1 MEKIKRLVFLSAI
14 VVALVM
20 FTSCSEKHK
29 KYIPADSKVVGK
41 IDVKAFIDQTDVDT
55 DKLMEDIEEYLGED
69 AASIKEMGID
79 VKDPIYIFGRGK
91 GSNFTFGAVAKVDDQ
106 EKVKA
111 WFEDNA
117 KLEID
122 KEGDGFDY
130 FAEGNSAIAVNGDAL
145 VIIMATAGD
154 AKKEIKKIMGQEYEG
169 DLGDNNLFEKVCDS
183 KSFACLYADMSIIPK
198 EVMEM
203 AESQAPQLKET
214 FGDMRKMILG
224 IDGTCSDGIC
234 DFEYWADSEDDDVK
248 EKIDNM
254 KEMFREIDE
263 KAVET
268 IPEDALAGIAA
279 NIDGPKCSKFINT
292 TLKDVDLLD
301 QIPSE
306 FREIYDAYLKIIG
319 DIDGNF
325 AGYFAAPL
333 DIMFAVESKDN
344 TAQRIAELIQNLD
357 TPSFASFSDEPEFIE
372 DDTAVDEDFDEEV
385 VEEEEDD
392 DFGYDYGRPSSTI
405 VERGDGF
412 CYNDGSGTQFWFGNK
427 NGALYFTSK
436 ESLISSVYKKA
447 DKPISSEMVSFAT
460 SRRCVYFLN
469 VDKAKDFSS
478 GLDKET
484 KKVFNAFEEV
494 ISKIKFL
501 TFSMK

>member
-41 IDVKAFIDQTDVDT
+41 IDVKAFIDQTDVDA

-145 VIIMATAGD
+145 VIILATAGD

-183 KSFACLYADMSIIPK
+183 KSFACLYADLSIIPK

-203 AESQAPQLKET
+203 AENQAPQLKET
-214 FGDMRKMILG
+214 LGDMRKMILG

-234 DFEYWADSEDDDVK
+234 DFEYWADSEDVDVK

-254 KEMFREIDE
+254 KEMLREIDE

-292 TLKDVDLLD
+292 TLKDVDLFD

-325 AGYFAAPL
+325 AG
-333 DIMFAVESKDN
+333 
-344 TAQRIAELIQNLD
+344 
-357 TPSFASFSDEPEFIE
+357 
-372 DDTAVDEDFDEEV
+372 
-385 VEEEEDD
+385 
-392 DFGYDYGRPSSTI
+392 
-405 VERGDGF
+405 
-412 CYNDGSGTQFWFGNK
+412 
-427 NGALYFTSK
+427 
-436 ESLISSVYKKA
+436 
-447 DKPISSEMVSFAT
+447 
-460 SRRCVYFLN
+460 
-469 VDKAKDFSS
+469 
-478 GLDKET
+478 
-484 KKVFNAFEEV
+484 
-494 ISKIKFL
+494 
-501 TFSMK
+501 